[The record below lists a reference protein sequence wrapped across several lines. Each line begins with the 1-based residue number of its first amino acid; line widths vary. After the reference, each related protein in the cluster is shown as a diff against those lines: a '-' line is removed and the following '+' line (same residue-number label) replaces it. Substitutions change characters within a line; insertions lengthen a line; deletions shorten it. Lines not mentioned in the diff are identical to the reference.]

1 MTDEDIA
8 FFLSWCIEE
17 YASYK
22 DIPAKEAAR
31 IFSQNGVL
39 EYLSQNSEVLYT
51 QGKSYIL
58 GSVEEFLGN
67 KTAGAK

>member
-39 EYLSQNSEVLYT
+39 EYLAKDSGVLHT

-58 GSVEEFLGN
+58 GSVDEFLNN
-67 KTAGAK
+67 KKAGDK